1 MSVSLSV
8 PKIMNRPTT
17 AMPIVTS
24 YEIICADTRIE
35 PSIPKLL
42 LPAQPASIEP

>member
-8 PKIMNRPTT
+8 PKIMNSPTT
-17 AMPIVTS
+17 VIPSATS
-24 YEIICADTRIE
+24 YEIICAETRIE